1 MAARRSDVKVPS
13 FLLKRL
19 YVSGSLRNTEEGW
32 AFTLRNSIA
41 PGEATGLSPL
51 VVDGRPVP
59 AERCSFHLET
69 GPVPFTAVSPDRPFG
84 LEAGRDIVI
93 SAQDE
98 HLPEGRHTVVMAFDV
113 PPFGRLSLNFSDE
126 VG

>member
-1 MAARRSDVKVPS
+1 MKVPS

-19 YVSGSLRNTEEGW
+19 YVAGSLRNTEDGW

-41 PGEATGLSPL
+41 SGEARGLSPL
-51 VVDGRPVP
+51 VVDGRAVP
-59 AERCSFHLET
+59 ADRCFFHLGS
-69 GPVPFTAVSPDRPFG
+69 GPVPFAAVNADRPFG
-84 LEAGRDIVI
+84 LQQGRDIAI

-98 HLPEGRHTVVMAFDV
+98 QLLAGRHTVMMAFDV

-126 VG
+126 IG